1 MSEPDEDKAG
11 ARADLCRFL
20 AACYYEPAPE
30 FAEERLFESMHAAA
44 ARVHPELAEHAR
56 RLGAA
61 FAAQDLQ
68 TLLVDYTRLFLG
80 PVQALARPHGS
91 FWQTGEATLMQDT
104 TLAVIELYE
113 QGGFEI
119 DEAFRELP
127 DHVAVELEFLYLLI
141 FRQNQARRAN
151 DVEGL
156 AALAAL
162 QQRFLAQH
170 LGAWIGP
177 FTQAVQ
183 AGAETAFYRELGAF
197 TELFV
202 RRAATQQEPSAVRH

>member
-1 MSEPDEDKAG
+1 MPGIDPDTAG
-11 ARADLCRFL
+11 AREDLCRYL
-20 AACYYEPAPE
+20 AGCYYEPGPE
-30 FAEERLFESMHAAA
+30 FAEERLFDSMLAAA
-44 ARVHPELAEHAR
+44 IRIDPDLAEHAR
-56 RLGAA
+56 RLGEA

-80 PVQALARPHGS
+80 PVQTLARPYGS
-91 FWQTGEATLMQDT
+91 VWLSGESALMQDSSM
-104 TLAVIELYE
+104 AVLELYG

-141 FRQNQARRAN
+141 FNLNQARRAA
-151 DVEGL
+151 DAD
-156 AALAAL
+156 AASATAAL

-177 FTQAVQ
+177 FCAAVQ
-183 AGAETAFYRELGAF
+183 AGAETAFYRELGAL
-197 TELFV
+197 TERFV
-202 RRAATQQEPSAVRH
+202 RMEEARASTVH